1 MNEEKLKE
9 VLCDTFGL
17 DEEEISQNMSNDS
30 IASWDSLNHLRLV
43 SALEQEFDIR
53 LTMEEIN
60 SMTNYEKIVEYVGKH
75 LQG

>member
-9 VLCDTFGL
+9 LLCDTFGL
-17 DEEEISQNMSNDS
+17 DEEDISQDMSNDTV
-30 IASWDSLNHLRLV
+30 ASWDSLNHLRLV

-60 SMTNYEKIVEYVGKH
+60 SMTSYGKIMEYVGRH

>member
-53 LTMEEIN
+53 LTMEEIS
-60 SMTNYEKIVEYVGKH
+60 SMTNYGKIVEYVGKH

>member
-60 SMTNYEKIVEYVGKH
+60 SMTNYGKIVEYVGKH